1 MEINKLYSPFLNVTF
16 GISKNN
22 NTNLFLFFSG
32 ARASGLNQG
41 LGALAVQS
49 PSPPDGSA
57 GNGGVVSPIPAPSA
71 P

>member
-1 MEINKLYSPFLNVTF
+1 MEFHRRTILNYVYSFA
-16 GISKNN
+16 
-22 NTNLFLFFSG
+22 G

-41 LGALAVQS
+41 LGALSVQS

>member
-1 MEINKLYSPFLNVTF
+1 MEFHRRTILIYFYSFA
-16 GISKNN
+16 
-22 NTNLFLFFSG
+22 G